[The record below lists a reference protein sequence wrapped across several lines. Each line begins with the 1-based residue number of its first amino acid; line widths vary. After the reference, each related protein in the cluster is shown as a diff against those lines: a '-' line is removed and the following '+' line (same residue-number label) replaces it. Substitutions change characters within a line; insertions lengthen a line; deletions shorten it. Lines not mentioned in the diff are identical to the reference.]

1 MNADIPSDS
10 WRVLQA
16 MRPNVLVIDPDA
28 CHRRRVVDAVLEGS
42 RGPVWRC
49 EGTPLLLP
57 KAGVGTLLLNDAGDL
72 TAAEQGQLLAWIECN
87 RATQVITV
95 APQPLY
101 PGVAAGTFLD
111 GLYYRLNVLVVDSHI
126 AS

>member
-1 MNADIPSDS
+1 MNADIPDDS

-28 CHRRRVVDAVLEGS
+28 CHRRRVIDAVLQGS
-42 RGPVWRC
+42 RAPLWRC
-49 EGTPLLLP
+49 GGAHLTLP
-57 KAGVGTLLLNDAGDL
+57 EDRVGTLIVEDAAGL
-72 TAAEQGQLLAWIECN
+72 TDTEQQALLAWIERN
-87 RATQVITV
+87 RSTQVVTV

-111 GLYYRLNVLVVDSHI
+111 GLYYRLNVLVVDQWS
-126 AS
+126 A

>member
-1 MNADIPSDS
+1 MNADIPVDS
-10 WRVLQA
+10 WRVLQS

-28 CHRRRVVDAVLEGS
+28 CHRRRLVDAVLEGS

-49 EGTPLLLP
+49 ESKPLTLP
-57 KAGVGTLLLNDAGDL
+57 QADVGTLLLHDAGDL
-72 TAAEQGQLLAWIECN
+72 TAAEQSQLLAWIERN

-111 GLYYRLNVLVVDSHI
+111 GLYYRLNVLVVDPQTS
-126 AS
+126 